1 MLVDYS
7 KLKKFAQYARK
18 LLMEEIS
25 SKLGSLLSA
34 ENSSVRANPQAF
46 HSLKEAL
53 ENLKKTT
60 KDEKEAKNALVERVS
75 YIWFNRFCALRFMD
89 LNNFTSMKVVSP
101 LKGEFNPEILAS
113 AKAGY
118 IDSEIISQPEDVQE
132 IKNLLN
138 GTKTSEDPFTE
149 AYKLLLIGVCK
160 YYSKQMPFL
169 FSMIEDYTQLLIP
182 EDLFSGNSILTLI
195 RENLY
200 PERCV
205 NESDS
210 SPNVE
215 VIGWLYQ
222 YYISERKDEVF
233 NSFKKGK
240 KALAKDI
247 PAATQLF
254 TPHWIVKY
262 LVENSLGRLWI
273 LNKPNSCLREKM
285 EYFIEPENEEDF
297 LKISSV
303 EEIKVCDPACGSGH
317 ILVYAFDLLYEMYL
331 EEGFTDD
338 AEIVKS
344 IISKNLYGIEIDERA
359 AELAAF
365 AITMKARYRDRK
377 LFSRA
382 VEPNICLMKNVNID
396 EDKLKSYIEVAH
408 SDLFTSEFL
417 SQLKDF
423 REAQNYGALINPK
436 IKDTQFLRK
445 HLEAKGLAE
454 NLFTQETHKKV
465 LKVLDLIDYLLA
477 KYHVVVANPPY
488 MGGKNMNPSLAEFAK
503 KNYSNTKSDLFAM
516 FMERGF
522 ELTISNGYSAM
533 VTMQSWMFLSSY
545 EKLRKEISERACIAS
560 MAHLGA
566 RAFDSIGGEVVQSTA
581 FVLKNKYTQDFK
593 GSFLRL
599 VDGKSEAEKQADFK
613 LALKTQSKD
622 SFFKASTEDFKK
634 IPGSPI
640 AYWVSERVREI
651 FVTGTPL
658 HNIAT
663 PRAGMITGN
672 NDKFVRLANEVS
684 RLKIGFDFQSQEEA
698 NNSSFKWFPYQK
710 GGNFR
715 KWYGNYEYVV
725 NYENNGYE
733 LKNTKDAKG
742 KIPAHAF
749 NEEYIFK
756 SNVNW
761 SAVTSSLFSTRIT
774 EKGCLFDAGG
784 SAAFPQK
791 SYLYFLS
798 GFLNSKITRNLI
810 NIINPTLNFQAW
822 EIGSLPLLSHDELM
836 PLIEPIIENIRLKT
850 KQDWDSYERSWDF
863 KTLPLIDTCK
873 ETPQSSLENT
883 YKILRSKWQ
892 SMTDE
897 MKRLEEEN
905 NKIFIEAYGLEEE
918 LTAEV
923 PLKEI
928 TLTCNPHYRYDS
940 KKSSAALEKL
950 LLEDTIKEFISY
962 AVGCM
967 FGRYSLDKAGLILA
981 NQGET
986 LNDYLKAVP
995 EPSFMPDEDN
1005 VIPVLEEEWFN
1016 DDIVNRFKNFL
1027 KVSLGEENYEIN
1039 LGFIEEAL
1047 GKDIRKYF
1055 VNDFYDHHVKQ
1066 YKKRPIYWMF
1076 SSPKGSFNVLIYM
1089 HRYNENTINIVLNE
1103 YLRHYREKLT
1113 NLLLELEN
1121 ISNSESKAARE
1132 KIQAVKDIDKTKK
1145 ILKELSDYEQAI
1157 LFPLATEKI
1166 KIDLDDGV
1174 KINYNKFTGA
1184 VQKISGLTE

>member
-1 MLVDYS
+1 MDYS

-25 SKLGSLLSA
+25 SKLDSLLSA

-182 EDLFSGNSILTLI
+182 EDLFSGNSILTLV

-423 REAQNYGALINPK
+423 REVQNYGALINPK

-503 KNYSNTKSDLFAM
+503 KNYPNTKSDLFAM
-516 FMERGF
+516 FIERGF
-522 ELTISNGYSAM
+522 ELTVKNGYSAM

-651 FVTGTPL
+651 FKNNTPL
-658 HNIAT
+658 
-663 PRAGMITGN
+663 
-672 NDKFVRLANEVS
+672 K
-684 RLKIGFDFQSQEEA
+684 KIGDTRQGMATSDNNKFLRNWFEVNVTKVYFGAGSRREA
-698 NNSSFKWFPYQK
+698 KEASRKWFPYNK
-710 GGNFR
+710 GGEFR
-715 KWYGNYEYVV
+715 KWYGNNDY
-725 NYENNGYE
+725 
-733 LKNTKDAKG
+733 
-742 KIPAHAF
+742 F
-749 NEEYIFK
+749 
-756 SNVNW
+756 VNW
-761 SAVTSSLFSTRIT
+761 ENDGAEVLKYASSLY
-774 EKGCLFDAGG
+774 G
-784 SAAFPQK
+784 SATRTIK
-791 SYLYFLS
+791 SISEYFKPCIS
-798 GFLNSKITRNLI
+798 WSKITSSNMAMRYYPPGYIFDVAGCSIFSNSNQDLKFLLGYTNTMMARRFLQSI
-810 NIINPTLNFQAW
+810 SPTLNFEAGH
-822 EIGSLPLLSHDELM
+822 IALL
-836 PLIEPIIENIRLKT
+836 PIIKFHNEEIILIIEDLIAISQT
-850 KQDWDSYERSWDF
+850 DWDSYERSWDF
-863 KTLPLIDTCK
+863 KTLPLIDTYK
-873 ETPQSSLENT
+873 NTEKAPLTET
-883 YKILRSKWQ
+883 YKTLRSKWQ
-892 SMTDE
+892 SMTAE

-940 KKSSAALEKL
+940 KKSLAALEKL

-1145 ILKELSDYEQAI
+1145 ILKELSDYEQAV

>member
-1 MLVDYS
+1 MDYS

-25 SKLGSLLSA
+25 SKLESLLST
-34 ENSSVRANPQAF
+34 ENSLVRANPQAF
-46 HSLKEAL
+46 NSLKEAL

-118 IDSEIISQPEDVQE
+118 IDSEIISQAEDVQE

-138 GTKTSEDPFTE
+138 GTKTSDDPFTE

-285 EYFIEPENEEDF
+285 EYFIEPENEIDF

-436 IKDTQFLRK
+436 IKDTHFLRK

-503 KNYSNTKSDLFAM
+503 KNYPNTKSDLFAM
-516 FMERGF
+516 FMERNFFLTKKQGYLGF
-522 ELTISNGYSAM
+522 MTPF
-533 VTMQSWMFLSSY
+533 VWMFISSY
-545 EKLRKEISERACIAS
+545 EKLRNFVIDEKSISSLIQLEYS
-560 MAHLGA
+560 GFDGA
-566 RAFDSIGGEVVQSTA
+566 TVPICT
-581 FVLKNKYTQDFK
+581 FVCKNDYQPKLKGTYIRLSDFK
-593 GSFLRL
+593 GAKLQEPKAL
-599 VDGKSEAEKQADFK
+599 EAI
-613 LALKTQSKD
+613 QSPNCKWR
-622 SFFKASTEDFKK
+622 FTASTEDFKK
-634 IPGSPI
+634 IPGNPI

-651 FVTGTPL
+651 FKNGRPL
-658 HNIAT
+658 SAVCKPAQGLAT
-663 PRAGMITGN
+663 ADNGRFLREWFEVGI
-672 NDKFVRLANEVS
+672 DKV
-684 RLKIGFDFQSQEEA
+684 GFGFKDRESAQRSGL
-698 NNSSFKWFPYQK
+698 KWFPYNK
-710 GGNFR
+710 GGSFR
-715 KWYGNYEYVV
+715 KWYGNNEYFV
-725 NYENNGYE
+725 NWEDDGEEIRNF
-733 LKNTKDAKG
+733 KDANG
-742 KIPAHAF
+742 KVRSRPQNDSFYFRDAITWTF
-749 NEEYIFK
+749 ISS
-756 SNVNW
+756 SNFGLRYTPTGFLFDVAGSSCFPSEKNKQQILGLL
-761 SAVTSSLFSTRIT
+761 ASSLTPR
-774 EKGCLFDAGG
+774 
-784 SAAFPQK
+784 
-791 SYLYFLS
+791 FLA
-798 GFLNSKITRNLI
+798 IQ
-810 NIINPTLNFQAW
+810 NPTLNFQVGNIANIPVIDLFDK
-822 EIGSLPLLSHDELM
+822 EYIISIVNDLIHLSQ
-836 PLIEPIIENIRLKT
+836 
-850 KQDWDSYERSWDF
+850 QDWDSYERSWDF
-863 KTLPLIDTCK
+863 KTLPLIDTYK
-873 ETPQSSLENT
+873 NIEKAPLTET
-883 YKILRSKWQ
+883 YKTLRAKWQ

-940 KKSSAALEKL
+940 KKSAAALEKL

-995 EPSFMPDEDN
+995 EPGFMPDEDN

-1027 KVSLGEENYEIN
+1027 KVSLGEENYELN
-1039 LGFIEEAL
+1039 LSFIEEAL

-1055 VNDFYDHHVKQ
+1055 MNDFYDHHVKQ

-1076 SSPKGSFNVLIYM
+1076 SSPKASFNVLIYM
-1089 HRYNENTINIVLNE
+1089 HRYNENTINVILNE

-1145 ILKELSDYEQAI
+1145 ILKELSDYEQTV

>member
-1 MLVDYS
+1 MLMDYS

-25 SKLGSLLSA
+25 SKLDLLLST

-46 HSLKEAL
+46 NSLKEAL
-53 ENLKKTT
+53 ENLKKMT

-118 IDSEIISQPEDVQE
+118 IDSEIISQAEDVQE

-160 YYSKQMPFL
+160 YYREQMPFL

-423 REAQNYGALINPK
+423 REAQNYGALINPT

-503 KNYSNTKSDLFAM
+503 KNYPNTKSDLFAM

-522 ELTISNGYSAM
+522 ELTVKNGYSAM

-599 VDGKSEAEKQADFK
+599 VDGKSEAEKQANFK

-622 SFFKASTEDFKK
+622 SFFTASTEDFKK

-651 FVTGTPL
+651 FKNGRPL
-658 HNIAT
+658 SAVCKPAQGLAT
-663 PRAGMITGN
+663 ADNGRFLREWFEVGI
-672 NDKFVRLANEVS
+672 DKV
-684 RLKIGFDFQSQEEA
+684 GFGFKDRESAQRSGL
-698 NNSSFKWFPYQK
+698 KWFPYNK
-710 GGNFR
+710 GGSFR
-715 KWYGNYEYVV
+715 KWYGNNEY
-725 NYENNGYE
+725 
-733 LKNTKDAKG
+733 
-742 KIPAHAF
+742 F
-749 NEEYIFK
+749 
-756 SNVNW
+756 VNW
-761 SAVTSSLFSTRIT
+761 EDDGKEIRNFTDENGEVRSRPQNDSFYFRDAITWTFISSSNFGLRYTPTGFLFDVAGSSCFPSEKNKQQILGLLASSLTPR
-774 EKGCLFDAGG
+774 
-784 SAAFPQK
+784 
-791 SYLYFLS
+791 FLA
-798 GFLNSKITRNLI
+798 IQ
-810 NIINPTLNFQAW
+810 NPTLNFQVGNIANIPVIDLFDK
-822 EIGSLPLLSHDELM
+822 EYIISIVNDLIHLS
-836 PLIEPIIENIRLKT
+836 
-850 KQDWDSYERSWDF
+850 QADWDSYERSWDF

-883 YKILRSKWQ
+883 YKTLRSKWQ

-897 MKRLEEEN
+897 MKKLEEEN

-928 TLTCNPHYRYDS
+928 TLTCNPYYRYDS

-995 EPSFMPDEDN
+995 KPSFMPDEDN

-1027 KVSLGEENYEIN
+1027 KVSLGEENYELN
-1039 LGFIEEAL
+1039 LSFIEEAL

-1055 VNDFYDHHVKQ
+1055 MNDFYDHHVKQ

-1076 SSPKGSFNVLIYM
+1076 SSPKASFNVLIYM
-1089 HRYNENTINIVLNE
+1089 HRYNENTINIILNE

>member
-1 MLVDYS
+1 MLMDYS

-25 SKLGSLLSA
+25 SKLDSLLSA

-118 IDSEIISQPEDVQE
+118 IDSEIISQAEHVQE

-396 EDKLKSYIEVAH
+396 EDKLKSYIEIAH

-503 KNYSNTKSDLFAM
+503 KNYPNTKSDLFAM

-522 ELTISNGYSAM
+522 ELTVKNGYSAM

-651 FVTGTPL
+651 FKNSRPL
-658 HNIAT
+658 SAVCKPAQGLAT
-663 PRAGMITGN
+663 ADNGR
-672 NDKFVRLANEVS
+672 FLREWFEVGIN
-684 RLKIGFDFQSQEEA
+684 KVGFGFKDRESAQRSGL
-698 NNSSFKWFPYQK
+698 KWFPYNK
-710 GGNFR
+710 GGSFR
-715 KWYGNYEYVV
+715 KWYGNNEY
-725 NYENNGYE
+725 
-733 LKNTKDAKG
+733 
-742 KIPAHAF
+742 F
-749 NEEYIFK
+749 
-756 SNVNW
+756 VNW
-761 SAVTSSLFSTRIT
+761 EDDGEEMRNFTDADGKVRSVIRNDFFYFKEGITWTFISSSNFGLRYTPTGFLFDVAGSSCFPSEKNKQQILGLLASSLTPR
-774 EKGCLFDAGG
+774 
-784 SAAFPQK
+784 
-791 SYLYFLS
+791 FLA
-798 GFLNSKITRNLI
+798 IQ
-810 NIINPTLNFQAW
+810 NPTLNFQVGNIANIPVIDLFDK
-822 EIGSLPLLSHDELM
+822 EYIISIVNYLVELSQ
-836 PLIEPIIENIRLKT
+836 T
-850 KQDWDSYERSWDF
+850 DWDSYERSWDF
-863 KTLPLIDTCK
+863 KTLPLIDTYK
-873 ETPQSSLENT
+873 NTEKAPLTET
-883 YKILRSKWQ
+883 YKTLRSKWQ

-918 LTAEV
+918 LTADV
-923 PLKEI
+923 SLKEI

-1089 HRYNENTINIVLNE
+1089 HRYNENTINVILNE

-1145 ILKELSDYEQAI
+1145 ILKELSDYEQAV

>member
-1 MLVDYS
+1 MSVDYS

-25 SKLGSLLSA
+25 SKLESLLST
-34 ENSSVRANPQAF
+34 ENSLVRANPQAF
-46 HSLKEAL
+46 NSLKEAL

-118 IDSEIISQPEDVQE
+118 IDSEIISQAEDVQE

-138 GTKTSEDPFTE
+138 GTKTSDDPFTE

-285 EYFIEPENEEDF
+285 EYFIEPENEIDF

-503 KNYSNTKSDLFAM
+503 KNYPNTKSDLFAM

-522 ELTISNGYSAM
+522 ELTVKNGYSAM

-622 SFFKASTEDFKK
+622 SFFTASTEDFKK

-651 FVTGTPL
+651 FKNGRPL
-658 HNIAT
+658 SAVCKPAQGLAT
-663 PRAGMITGN
+663 ADNGRFLREWFEVGI
-672 NDKFVRLANEVS
+672 DKV
-684 RLKIGFDFQSQEEA
+684 GFGFKDRESAQRSGL
-698 NNSSFKWFPYQK
+698 KWFPIKK
-710 GGNFR
+710 GGEFR
-715 KWYGNYEYVV
+715 RWYV
-725 NYENNGYE
+725 NHE
-733 LKNTKDAKG
+733 D
-742 KIPAHAF
+742 F
-749 NEEYIFK
+749 
-756 SNVNW
+756 VNW
-761 SAVTSSLFSTRIT
+761 GNDGEEIRNFTDDNGKVRSRPQNDSFYFKQGVTFNKISSSYFGVQKLLYGFLFETAGSSLFSN
-774 EKGCLFDAGG
+774 
-784 SAAFPQK
+784 
-791 SYLYFLS
+791 SYQCELILSLMCSKLTPFFLA
-798 GFLNSKITRNLI
+798 IQ
-810 NIINPTLNFQAW
+810 NPTLNFQVGNIANIPVIDLFDK
-822 EIGSLPLLSHDELM
+822 EYIVSIVNDLIHLSQ
-836 PLIEPIIENIRLKT
+836 T
-850 KQDWDSYERSWDF
+850 DWDSYERSWDF
-863 KTLPLIDTCK
+863 KTLPLIDTYK
-873 ETPQSSLENT
+873 NIEKAPLTET
-883 YKILRSKWQ
+883 YKTLRAKWQ

-981 NQGET
+981 DQGET

-995 EPSFMPDEDN
+995 EPGFMPDEDN

-1027 KVSLGEENYEIN
+1027 KVSLGEENYELN
-1039 LGFIEEAL
+1039 LSFIEEAL

-1055 VNDFYDHHVKQ
+1055 MNDFYDHHVKQ

-1076 SSPKGSFNVLIYM
+1076 SSPKASFNVLIYM
-1089 HRYNENTINIVLNE
+1089 HRYNEITINVILNA

>member
-25 SKLGSLLSA
+25 SKLDSLLSA

-46 HSLKEAL
+46 NSLKEAL

-75 YIWFNRFCALRFMD
+75 YIWFNRFCALRFID

-118 IDSEIISQPEDVQE
+118 IDSEIIFQAEDVQE

-138 GTKTSEDPFTE
+138 GTKTSDDPFTE

-285 EYFIEPENEEDF
+285 EYFIEPENEIDF

-436 IKDTQFLRK
+436 IKDTHFLRK

-503 KNYSNTKSDLFAM
+503 KNYPNTKSDLFAM

-522 ELTISNGYSAM
+522 ELTVKNGYSAM

-634 IPGSPI
+634 IPGNPI

-651 FVTGTPL
+651 FKKQLPL
-658 HNIAT
+658 SAYGHSMQ
-663 PRAGMITGN
+663 GMITGN
-672 NDKFVRLANEVS
+672 NDLFLRNWFEVTL
-684 RLKIGFDFQSQEEA
+684 RKISLNKKDINDESINTA
-698 NNSSFKWFPYQK
+698 YWIPYNK
-710 GGNFR
+710 GGGLR
-715 KWYGNYEYVV
+715 KWYGNNETVL
-725 NYENNGYE
+725 NW
-733 LKNTKDAKG
+733 KNRGQDLIRSRTK
-742 KIPAHAF
+742 
-749 NEEYIFK
+749 NSTYYMQEC
-756 SNVNW
+756 
-761 SAVTSSLFSTRIT
+761 VTWTFISSSFFSSRYCVP
-774 EKGCLFDAGG
+774 GFVWDVAG
-784 SAAFPQK
+784 SSVFPFEQK
-791 SYLYFLS
+791 FLIIILN
-798 GFLNSKITRNLI
+798 FLCSKLSVFMLEIL
-810 NIINPTLNFQAW
+810 NPTLNFQV
-822 EIGSLPLLSHDELM
+822 
-836 PLIEPIIENIRLKT
+836 ENILKLPIH
-850 KQDWDSYERSWDF
+850 KRIEKLSLDLLEFNNVLVVLSQQDWDSYERSWDF
-863 KTLPLIDTCK
+863 KTLPLIDTYKNTEKAPLK
-873 ETPQSSLENT
+873 ET
-883 YKILRSKWQ
+883 YKTLRSKWQ

-995 EPSFMPDEDN
+995 ELSFMPDEDN

-1027 KVSLGEENYEIN
+1027 KVSLGEENYELN
-1039 LGFIEEAL
+1039 LSFIEEAL

-1076 SSPKGSFNVLIYM
+1076 SSSKASFNVLIYM
-1089 HRYNENTINIVLNE
+1089 HRYNENTINVILNE

-1145 ILKELSDYEQAI
+1145 ILKELSDYEQTV

>member
-18 LLMEEIS
+18 LLMEEIF
-25 SKLGSLLSA
+25 SKLDSLLSA

-46 HSLKEAL
+46 NSLKEAL

-101 LKGEFNPEILAS
+101 LKGELNPEILAS

-503 KNYSNTKSDLFAM
+503 KNYPNTKSDLFAM
-516 FMERGF
+516 FMERNFFLTKKQGYLGF
-522 ELTISNGYSAM
+522 MTPF
-533 VTMQSWMFLSSY
+533 VWMFISSY
-545 EKLRKEISERACIAS
+545 EKLRNFVIDEKSISSLIQLEYS
-560 MAHLGA
+560 GFDGA
-566 RAFDSIGGEVVQSTA
+566 TVPICT
-581 FVLKNKYTQDFK
+581 FVCKNDYQPKLKGTYIRLSDFK
-593 GSFLRL
+593 GAKLQEPKAL
-599 VDGKSEAEKQADFK
+599 EAIQNPNCKWRF
-613 LALKTQSKD
+613 T
-622 SFFKASTEDFKK
+622 ASTEDFKK

-651 FVTGTPL
+651 FKNNESLSQKHKFCKGLDTG
-658 HNIAT
+658 
-663 PRAGMITGN
+663 
-672 NDKFVRLANEVS
+672 DNEQFL
-684 RLKIGFDFQSQEEA
+684 RFWFEIGFRNISLNSQEEQYCTR
-698 NNSSFKWFPYQK
+698 KWVHFAK
-710 GGNFR
+710 GGEFR
-715 KWYGNYEYVV
+715 RWYGNRDYLINWFDGGREIKSS
-725 NYENNGYE
+725 ENSN
-733 LKNTKDAKG
+733 
-742 KIPAHAF
+742 IR
-749 NEEYIFK
+749 NEKFYFQEG
-756 SNVNW
+756 VTW
-761 SAVTSSLFSTRIT
+761 SALSSGKPSFRLISNSIFGS
-774 EKGCLFDAGG
+774 GG
-784 SAAFPQK
+784 
-791 SYLYFLS
+791 YFLS
-798 GFLNSKITRNLI
+798 SSQSKKNLLELNSSLNTLFLSILS
-810 NIINPTLNFQAW
+810 PTLNYEVGQL
-822 EIGSLPLLSHDELM
+822 SLLPELNVDVNTSPDKLINLSQ
-836 PLIEPIIENIRLKT
+836 T
-850 KQDWDSYERSWDF
+850 DWDSYERSWDF
-863 KTLPLIDTCK
+863 KTLPLIDTYK
-873 ETPQSSLENT
+873 NTEKAPLAET
-883 YKILRSKWQ
+883 YKTLRSKWQ
-892 SMTDE
+892 SMTAE

-940 KKSSAALEKL
+940 KKSLAVLEKL

-1027 KVSLGEENYEIN
+1027 KVSLGEQNYEVN
-1039 LGFIEEAL
+1039 LSFIEEAL

-1055 VNDFYDHHVKQ
+1055 VNDFYDHHIKQ

-1089 HRYNENTINIVLNE
+1089 HRYNENTINVILNE

-1145 ILKELSDYEQAI
+1145 ILKELSDYEQAV

>member
-1 MLVDYS
+1 MLMDYS

-25 SKLGSLLSA
+25 SKLDSLLSA

-182 EDLFSGNSILTLI
+182 EDLFSGNSILTLV

-423 REAQNYGALINPK
+423 REVQNYGALINPK

-503 KNYSNTKSDLFAM
+503 KNYPNTKSDLFAM
-516 FMERGF
+516 FIERGF
-522 ELTISNGYSAM
+522 ELTVKNGYSAM

-651 FVTGTPL
+651 FKNNTPL
-658 HNIAT
+658 
-663 PRAGMITGN
+663 
-672 NDKFVRLANEVS
+672 K
-684 RLKIGFDFQSQEEA
+684 KIGDTRQGMATSDNNKFLRNWFEVNVTKVYFGAGSRREA
-698 NNSSFKWFPYQK
+698 KEASRKWFPYNK
-710 GGNFR
+710 GGEFR
-715 KWYGNYEYVV
+715 KWYGNNDY
-725 NYENNGYE
+725 
-733 LKNTKDAKG
+733 
-742 KIPAHAF
+742 F
-749 NEEYIFK
+749 
-756 SNVNW
+756 VNW
-761 SAVTSSLFSTRIT
+761 ENDGAEVLKYASSLY
-774 EKGCLFDAGG
+774 G
-784 SAAFPQK
+784 SATRTIK
-791 SYLYFLS
+791 SISEYFKPCIS
-798 GFLNSKITRNLI
+798 WSKITSSNMAMRYYPPGYIFDVAGCSIFSNSNQDLKFLLGYTNTMMARRFLQSI
-810 NIINPTLNFQAW
+810 SPTLNFEAGH
-822 EIGSLPLLSHDELM
+822 IALL
-836 PLIEPIIENIRLKT
+836 PIIKFHNEEIILIIEDLIAISQT
-850 KQDWDSYERSWDF
+850 DWDSYERSWDF
-863 KTLPLIDTCK
+863 KTLPLIDTYK
-873 ETPQSSLENT
+873 NTEKAPLTET
-883 YKILRSKWQ
+883 YKTLRSKWQ
-892 SMTDE
+892 SMTAE

-940 KKSSAALEKL
+940 KKSLAALEKL

-1145 ILKELSDYEQAI
+1145 ILKELSDYEQAV

>member
-25 SKLGSLLSA
+25 SKLESLLST
-34 ENSSVRANPQAF
+34 ENSLVRANPQAF
-46 HSLKEAL
+46 NSLKEAL

-75 YIWFNRFCALRFMD
+75 YIWFNRFCALRFID

-118 IDSEIISQPEDVQE
+118 IDSEIIFQAEDVQE

-138 GTKTSEDPFTE
+138 GTKTSDDPFTE

-273 LNKPNSCLREKM
+273 LNKSNSCLREKM
-285 EYFIEPENEEDF
+285 EYFIEPENEIDF

-436 IKDTQFLRK
+436 IKDTHFLRK

-503 KNYSNTKSDLFAM
+503 KNYPNTKSDLFAM

-522 ELTISNGYSAM
+522 ELTVKNGYSAM

-651 FVTGTPL
+651 FKNGRPL
-658 HNIAT
+658 SAVCKPAQGLAT
-663 PRAGMITGN
+663 ADNGRFLREWFEVGI
-672 NDKFVRLANEVS
+672 DKV
-684 RLKIGFDFQSQEEA
+684 GFGFKDRESAQRSGL
-698 NNSSFKWFPYQK
+698 KWFPIKK
-710 GGNFR
+710 GGEFR
-715 KWYGNYEYVV
+715 RWYGNHE
-725 NYENNGYE
+725 
-733 LKNTKDAKG
+733 D
-742 KIPAHAF
+742 F
-749 NEEYIFK
+749 
-756 SNVNW
+756 VNW
-761 SAVTSSLFSTRIT
+761 GNDGEEIRNFTDDNGKVRSRPQNDSFYFKQGVTFNKISSSYFGVQKLLYGFLFETAGSSLFSN
-774 EKGCLFDAGG
+774 
-784 SAAFPQK
+784 
-791 SYLYFLS
+791 SYQCELILSLMCSKLTPFFLA
-798 GFLNSKITRNLI
+798 IQ
-810 NIINPTLNFQAW
+810 NPTLNFQVGNIANIPVIDLFDK
-822 EIGSLPLLSHDELM
+822 EYIISIVNDLIHLSQ
-836 PLIEPIIENIRLKT
+836 
-850 KQDWDSYERSWDF
+850 QDWDSYERSWDF
-863 KTLPLIDTCK
+863 KTLPLIDTYK
-873 ETPQSSLENT
+873 NIEKAPLTET
-883 YKILRSKWQ
+883 YKTLRAKWQ

-986 LNDYLKAVP
+986 LNDYLKAIP

-1027 KVSLGEENYEIN
+1027 KVSLGEENYELN
-1039 LGFIEEAL
+1039 LSFIEEAL

-1055 VNDFYDHHVKQ
+1055 MNDFYDHHVKQ

-1076 SSPKGSFNVLIYM
+1076 SSPKASFNVLIYM
-1089 HRYNENTINIVLNE
+1089 HRYNENTINIILNE

-1145 ILKELSDYEQAI
+1145 ILKELSDYEQTV

>member
-1 MLVDYS
+1 
-7 KLKKFAQYARK
+7 
-18 LLMEEIS
+18 
-25 SKLGSLLSA
+25 
-34 ENSSVRANPQAF
+34 
-46 HSLKEAL
+46 
-53 ENLKKTT
+53 
-60 KDEKEAKNALVERVS
+60 VS

-149 AYKLLLIGVCK
+149 AYKLLLIGVYK

-200 PERCV
+200 TERCV

-377 LFSRA
+377 LFTRA

-503 KNYSNTKSDLFAM
+503 KNYPNTKSDLFAM
-516 FMERGF
+516 FMERNFFLTKEQGYLGF
-522 ELTISNGYSAM
+522 MTPF
-533 VTMQSWMFLSSY
+533 VWMFISSY
-545 EKLRKEISERACIAS
+545 EKLRNFVIDEKSISSLIQLEYS
-560 MAHLGA
+560 GFDGA
-566 RAFDSIGGEVVQSTA
+566 TVPICT
-581 FVLKNKYTQDFK
+581 FVCKNDYQPKLKGTYIRLSDFK
-593 GSFLRL
+593 GAKLQEPKAL
-599 VDGKSEAEKQADFK
+599 EAIQNPNCKWRF
-613 LALKTQSKD
+613 T
-622 SFFKASTEDFKK
+622 ASTEDFKK
-634 IPGSPI
+634 IPGNPI

-651 FVTGTPL
+651 FKNGRPL
-658 HNIAT
+658 SAVAK
-663 PRAGMITGN
+663 PCAGLQTADNGR
-672 NDKFVRLANEVS
+672 FLREWFEVGIN
-684 RLKIGFDFQSQEEA
+684 KAGFGFKDRESAQRSGL
-698 NNSSFKWFPYQK
+698 KWFPYNK
-710 GGNFR
+710 GGSFR
-715 KWYGNYEYVV
+715 KWYGNNEY
-725 NYENNGYE
+725 
-733 LKNTKDAKG
+733 
-742 KIPAHAF
+742 F
-749 NEEYIFK
+749 
-756 SNVNW
+756 VNW
-761 SAVTSSLFSTRIT
+761 EDDGEEIKLKKKQDLELGKTTPNNSKCWNQGSYFKESISWSKVSSGLFSVRYSPSGSLFDVA
-774 EKGCLFDAGG
+774 GCSIFADIDQLMFLAIFCN
-784 SAAFPQK
+784 SK
-791 SYLYFLS
+791 LVENFLS
-798 GFLNSKITRNLI
+798 CTSETINFEVGQINNLPILPVTFNMDFTKFMFNSVTH
-810 NIINPTLNFQAW
+810 
-822 EIGSLPLLSHDELM
+822 LSQ
-836 PLIEPIIENIRLKT
+836 
-850 KQDWDSYERSWDF
+850 QDWDSYERSWDF
-863 KTLPLIDTCK
+863 KALPLIDTYK
-873 ETPQSSLENT
+873 NTEKAPLTET
-883 YKILRSKWQ
+883 YKTLRSKWQ

-1027 KVSLGEENYEIN
+1027 KVSLGEENYELN
-1039 LGFIEEAL
+1039 LSFIEEAL

-1076 SSPKGSFNVLIYM
+1076 SSPKASFNVLIYM
-1089 HRYNENTINIVLNE
+1089 HRYNENTINVILNE

-1145 ILKELSDYEQAI
+1145 ILKELSDYEQAV

>member
-18 LLMEEIS
+18 LLMEEIF
-25 SKLGSLLSA
+25 SKLDSLLSA

-118 IDSEIISQPEDVQE
+118 IDSEIISQLEDVQE

-396 EDKLKSYIEVAH
+396 EDKLKSYIEIAH

-503 KNYSNTKSDLFAM
+503 KNYPNTKSDLFAM
-516 FMERGF
+516 FIERGF

-651 FVTGTPL
+651 MEIPPL
-658 HNIAT
+658 KNFAKFKEGLTTANNDLFLRFWFEISNEKFDY
-663 PRAGMITGN
+663 GN
-672 NDKFVRLANEVS
+672 NK
-684 RLKIGFDFQSQEEA
+684 FQSQ
-698 NNSSFKWFPYQK
+698 KWVPYNK
-710 GGNFR
+710 GGESR
-715 KWYGNYEYVV
+715 KWYGNNYYSIDWEENGKKIKNYPGASFRNASYHFREGASFSALSSGNFALRYSKEGFAFDSKGAMLFSEEYLNMIIQYMNSKPFLMLTSIVAPTLDFRFGTLEKLPFLVCECV
-725 NYENNGYE
+725 NY
-733 LKNTKDAKG
+733 
-742 KIPAHAF
+742 
-749 NEEYIFK
+749 
-756 SNVNW
+756 
-761 SAVTSSLFSTRIT
+761 
-774 EKGCLFDAGG
+774 
-784 SAAFPQK
+784 QK
-791 SYLYFLS
+791 LIHLS
-798 GFLNSKITRNLI
+798 
-810 NIINPTLNFQAW
+810 Q
-822 EIGSLPLLSHDELM
+822 
-836 PLIEPIIENIRLKT
+836 
-850 KQDWDSYERSWDF
+850 QDWDSYERSWDF
-863 KTLPLIDTCK
+863 KALPLIDIYK
-873 ETPQSSLENT
+873 NSEKAPLAET
-883 YKILRSKWQ
+883 YKTLRAKWQ
-892 SMTDE
+892 SMTAE

-940 KKSSAALEKL
+940 KKSLAVLEKL

-1027 KVSLGEENYEIN
+1027 KVSLGEQNYEIN

-1055 VNDFYDHHVKQ
+1055 VNDFYDHHIKQ

-1145 ILKELSDYEQAI
+1145 ILKELSDYEQAV